1 MILSDEQFA
10 LIAAR
15 DAEID
20 HLRARCSEL
29 NEACSAKQ
37 ALLDHVAADE
47 RDFMELVEGYKRER
61 DAEHLS
67 RLSSDE
73 QMRFQIKRAEGLR
86 AEVARQDAEI
96 AALTERFVPLVEE
109 NERLRAEVAELTA
122 ELEKWKAMVG
132 VGTKEDAETIATLRA
147 EAGAIR
153 RAAEAVC
160 KASFDDRACEI
171 SVFFLID
178 KLRAALAQ
186 PAATGEGCPD
196 GVENCPGDCTG
207 APANYTG
214 VVPNAPYP
222 TGHECDRCSG
232 TGILKG
238 AE

>member
-1 MILSDEQFA
+1 MSEQKWTGYCDHSGEA
-10 LIAAR
+10 CECGM
-15 DAEID
+15 EIIST
-20 HLRARCSEL
+20 LRARCDEL

-109 NERLRAEVAELTA
+109 NERLRAAL
-122 ELEKWKAMVG
+122 
-132 VGTKEDAETIATLRA
+132 LRL
-147 EAGAIR
+147 
-153 RAAEAVC
+153 C
-160 KASFDDRACEI
+160 RACDPAYDGWGAEEI
-171 SVFFLID
+171 EVLNEA
-178 KLRAALAQ
+178 RAALSHS
-186 PAATGEGCPD
+186 AATGEGCPD

-207 APANYTG
+207 ERPATVPHYDTLEIAQPETHTVLGADG
-214 VVPNAPYP
+214 VVR
-222 TGHECDRCSG
+222 TW
-232 TGILKG
+232 
-238 AE
+238 AERVADVEKRGK